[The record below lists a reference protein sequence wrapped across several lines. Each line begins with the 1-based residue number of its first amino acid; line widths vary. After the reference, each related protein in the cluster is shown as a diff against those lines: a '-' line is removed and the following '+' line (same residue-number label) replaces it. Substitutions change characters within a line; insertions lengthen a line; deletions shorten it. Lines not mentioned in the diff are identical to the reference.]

1 MTMLEMICRPTRKPA
16 ALEIVW
22 RNPRAVSFHPRR
34 HTVEQQSD
42 RVFYLVQELVEDGRF
57 GYWTTISDLEVV
69 AGGRAA

>member
-1 MTMLEMICRPTRKPA
+1 MTVLEMICGRRSA
-16 ALEIVW
+16 QGLQVVW
-22 RNPRAVSFHPRR
+22 RNPKAVGNHRRR
-34 HTVEQQSD
+34 HSVEQQKE